1 MTALHFIAPSSPST
15 SPEIIGLLRLV
26 CQHIGGGHEI
36 VILGSEDE
44 TKQFRAYGLNVV
56 GNISG
61 IQNQSRTL
69 ACRISALLDSNAKHQ
84 HVLYAWGFRSAA
96 ALSCVETTKTK
107 ICYIDDI
114 EQDIE
119 LISSKMTVMT
129 PSVETA
135 AHLQAS
141 SIASVELSEP
151 LIGLRPYSLILDRA
165 LSRSQLGV
173 THEMLVSCVG
183 KFASPQGIVELLMR
197 MECAGKSIKVV
208 LPEGYQFQKELM
220 GQLSQMAMQ
229 NEVVLFPPH
238 FRQVDVLHASD
249 VVWVPETPDY
259 VESYGVLEVLR
270 VAWEGIPLA
279 VTTNNAVHSIPTIG
293 KRVAWASDEIDI
305 TAWLVSF
312 EKQRDEAIQSALELA
327 HRIRAV
333 TSPTRFVD
341 GFLMRLPSSARF

>member
-15 SPEIIGLLRLV
+15 SPEIIGLLRLI

-61 IQNQSRTL
+61 IENQSRTL
-69 ACRISALLDSNAKHQ
+69 ASRISALLESNAKHL
-84 HVLYAWGFRSAA
+84 HVLYGWGYRSAA

-114 EQDIE
+114 EQEIE
-119 LISSKMTVMT
+119 LVASKMTVMT

-135 AHLQAS
+135 SLLQTR
-141 SIASVELSEP
+141 SIASLELSEP
-151 LIGLRPYSLILDRA
+151 LIGIRPFSLILDRTLA
-165 LSRSQLGV
+165 RNQLGV
-173 THEMLVSCVG
+173 THELLVSCVG
-183 KFASPQGIVELLMR
+183 KFASPQGIVEMLMR
-197 MECAGKSIKVV
+197 LECAGKAVKLV
-208 LPEGYQFQKELM
+208 LPEQYQFQSELM
-220 GQLSQMAMQ
+220 SQLSQMEMR
-229 NEVVLFPPH
+229 NEVVMFPSH

-249 VVWVPETPDY
+249 AVWVPETPEY
-259 VESYGVLEVLR
+259 VESHGVLEALR

-279 VTTNNAVHSIPTIG
+279 VTKNNAIHAIPTIG
-293 KRVAWASDEIDI
+293 KRVAWASDEIEI
-305 TAWLVSF
+305 TAWLF
-312 EKQRDEAIQSALELA
+312 AFDKQRDEVIQTALELA